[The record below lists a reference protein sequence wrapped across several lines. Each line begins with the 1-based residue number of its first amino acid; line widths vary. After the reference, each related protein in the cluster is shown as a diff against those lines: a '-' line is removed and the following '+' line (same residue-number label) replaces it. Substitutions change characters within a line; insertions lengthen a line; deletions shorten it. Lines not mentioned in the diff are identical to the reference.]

1 MSPGRRPKRAISRDS
16 GQLARAV
23 PREPTPTGRPDHV
36 LLPVM
41 AAAMIA
47 PTAMLIENPVLPQTC
62 AAKSVAISTPRR
74 RSGEPA
80 KGSEVTRP

>member
-1 MSPGRRPKRAISRDS
+1 
-16 GQLARAV
+16 
-23 PREPTPTGRPDHV
+23 
-36 LLPVM
+36 M

-62 AAKSVAISTPRR
+62 AAKSVAISAPRR

-80 KGSEVTRP
+80 KDGSELTTS

>member
-1 MSPGRRPKRAISRDS
+1 
-16 GQLARAV
+16 
-23 PREPTPTGRPDHV
+23 
-36 LLPVM
+36 
-41 AAAMIA
+41 
-47 PTAMLIENPVLPQTC
+47 MLIENPVLPQTC